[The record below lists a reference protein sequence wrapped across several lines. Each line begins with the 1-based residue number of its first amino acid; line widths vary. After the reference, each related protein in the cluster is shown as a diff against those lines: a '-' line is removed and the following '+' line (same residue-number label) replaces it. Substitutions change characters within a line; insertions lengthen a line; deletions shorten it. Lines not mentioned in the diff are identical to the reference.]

1 MITQKA
7 ISAKVYASLL
17 DEVDIEAHT
26 TARKRNHIINIALR
40 MYLDYMDE
48 YRRSSY
54 MGPQYEKKAMENLWL
69 RYSNISQ
76 KQPCGTQQS

>member
-54 MGPQYEKKAMENLWL
+54 MGPLYEKKAMENLWL

-76 KQPCGTQQS
+76 KQLCATQR

>member
-7 ISAKVYASLL
+7 ISAKVYKSLL
-17 DEVDIEAHT
+17 DECDFEALISG
-26 TARKRNHIINIALR
+26 RKRNHIINIALR
-40 MYLDYMDE
+40 MYLDYIHE

-54 MGPQYEKKAMENLWL
+54 MGPLYEKKAKDNLWL

-76 KQPCGTQQS
+76 KQLCATQQS

>member
-7 ISAKVYASLL
+7 ISAKVYTSLL

-26 TARKRNHIINIALR
+26 SGRKRNLIINIALR
-40 MYLDYMDE
+40 MYLDYIDE

-54 MGPQYEKKAMENLWL
+54 MGPRYEKKAMENLWL
-69 RYSNISQ
+69 RYSIISQ
-76 KQPCGTQQS
+76 KRLCVIQR